1 MAQQSGRLLHVCL
14 AGPLVCNDQR
24 LIQLLKMFHQVTLV
38 EELEDLWN
46 SPVLAIVGVLVLDN
60 SPREHGMLGM
70 VRALTERQPRLCVLL
85 VDGGLTQ
92 AEVARLFQAGAC
104 DYFPVPYDV
113 GLLAERVHSLCA
125 RPPGR
130 VRQRNGDAAEPND
143 S

>member
-38 EELEDLWN
+38 EELDDLWD
-46 SPVLAIVGVLVLDN
+46 SPILGIVGVVVLDN
-60 SPREHGMLGM
+60 SPREEEMLGR
-70 VRALTERQPRLCVLL
+70 VRRLTQRRPRLRVLL
-85 VDGGLTQ
+85 VDGGLKQ
-92 AEVARLFQAGAC
+92 SEVARLFQAGAC

-125 RPPGR
+125 RPPAR
-130 VRQRNGDAAEPND
+130 VRRRNHDAAE
-143 S
+143 SSE